1 MQDEGLPPFI
11 AILASTV
18 LLIGVIVAAV
28 VVGAAV
34 LWVLQVAT

>member
-11 AILASTV
+11 AIIASTV

-28 VVGAAV
+28 VVGVAM
-34 LWVLQVAT
+34 LWVLQLAT